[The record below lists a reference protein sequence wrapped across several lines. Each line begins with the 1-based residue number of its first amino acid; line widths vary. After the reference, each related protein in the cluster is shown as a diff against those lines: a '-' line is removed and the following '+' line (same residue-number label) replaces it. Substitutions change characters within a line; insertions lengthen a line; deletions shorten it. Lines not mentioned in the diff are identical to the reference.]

1 MKLFVSV
8 GTQFPFDRLVRT
20 IDLWAGQ
27 RPDAEVFAQVGPSS
41 YAAQHIECAPFISAG
56 ECRRRAEEADA
67 VIAHA
72 GMGSIITALELGK
85 PIIVMPRR
93 ADLDEHRNDHQMATA
108 RSLLA
113 MGMVI
118 VAFDESHLRE
128 KLDHLDHLVGG
139 ARRDVKRHAS
149 ARLLATLREFARS
162 GAYRPAQ
169 RAGGEEAYPSSIPE
183 VPHAYLAPP
192 ANDFPAFADQPT
204 PG

>member
-20 IDLWAGQ
+20 IDAWAGD
-27 RPDAEVFAQVGPSS
+27 RRDAEVFAQVGPSS
-41 YAAQHIECAPFISAG
+41 YVPRHIECAPFISAD

-72 GMGSIITALELGK
+72 GMGSILTALELGK
-85 PIIVMPRR
+85 PIVVMPRR

-128 KLDHLDHLVGG
+128 KLDQLEHLVGAG
-139 ARRDVKRHAS
+139 RRDVKRHAS
-149 ARLLATLREFARS
+149 PRLIATLREFARS
-162 GAYRPAQ
+162 GSYQPAHRPAE
-169 RAGGEEAYPSSIPE
+169 EEAYPTPMPE
-183 VPHAYLAPP
+183 MPHAFAE
-192 ANDFPAFADQPT
+192 DFPTFANQPT
-204 PG
+204 HG